1 MKIIIGADLVPT
13 DINFDLFTKGD
24 ATALVGEKI
33 KKIIDNADF
42 RIFNL
47 ELALT
52 DKDTPIKKAGPN
64 IGAKP
69 LLLDIYNT

>member
-1 MKIIIGADLVPT
+1 MKIFIGADLVPT
-13 DINFDLFTKGD
+13 DINYDLFDKGD

-33 KKIIDNADF
+33 KGIMDKADF

-52 DKDTPIKKAGPN
+52 DKETPIKKAHTN
-64 IGAKP
+64 DKNFFI
-69 LLLDIYNT
+69 